1 MHCQLQQKG
10 AERVKFRFQVNGK
23 DFEIETDPNRTLLDV
38 LRTDLGLTGTKYG
51 CGVGQCGACT
61 VIVDGTARCSCLIL
75 IGQAQGRQVETVEGL
90 SNGEELHPLQD
101 SFIEN
106 HALQCGYCTPGMLM
120 STKGL
125 LDKNPSPSEE
135 EIKVAISGNLCRCT
149 GYSQIITAVKKAAK
163 KMGKVKEEV
172 ERR

>member
-1 MHCQLQQKG
+1 
-10 AERVKFRFQVNGK
+10 VKFRFQVNGK

-75 IGQAQGRQVETVEGL
+75 IGQVHGRGVETAEGL
-90 SNGEELHPLQD
+90 SNGEELHPLQN

-120 STKGL
+120 SAKGL

-149 GYSQIITAVKKAAK
+149 GYKQIITAVKKAAER
-163 KMGKVKEEV
+163 MRAEKEEMK
-172 ERR
+172 RR